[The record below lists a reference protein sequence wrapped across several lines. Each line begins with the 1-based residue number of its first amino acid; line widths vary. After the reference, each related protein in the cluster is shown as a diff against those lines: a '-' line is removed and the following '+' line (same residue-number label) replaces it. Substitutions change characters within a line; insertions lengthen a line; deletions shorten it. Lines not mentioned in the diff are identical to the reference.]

1 MNNINENYLE
11 LVDIEDISYTDTYVN
26 MIDIGIKEDNSFML
40 ANGIISHNSAAGSV
54 KQARDSETEGVYALK
69 GKVKNTRKLSDLTSN
84 TELLEIMSIL
94 DIEPDNLKQTI
105 YNKIIIAADEDPD
118 GQHISSLIINFFF
131 KWFPHIIKEKKLFK
145 IITPLIVCNYGKNK
159 HYFYSSEEFNEF
171 SKNKKVADINYLK
184 GLGSLSLEDWNYV
197 MNNRMLF
204 QIIPDRSAKKY
215 LEIAFGTS
223 SLKRK
228 NWLEG

>member
-94 DIEPDNLKQTI
+94 DIEPEDEKQPVFD
-105 YNKIIIAADEDPD
+105 KIIIAADEDCIFENHNILTKSGLKKIKNVD
-118 GQHISSLIINFFF
+118 YNDLVLTHNGTYEHIEKIIETKKTEYIEIEINGEVLIYSLYHKLIIVRHGKVIEIFAKDVEKTDFF
-131 KWFPHIIKEKKLFK
+131 L
-145 IITPLIVCNYGKNK
+145 
-159 HYFYSSEEFNEF
+159 
-171 SKNKKVADINYLK
+171 
-184 GLGSLSLEDWNYV
+184 
-197 MNNRMLF
+197 
-204 QIIPDRSAKKY
+204 Q
-215 LEIAFGTS
+215 
-223 SLKRK
+223 KRT
-228 NWLEG
+228 